1 MVVLG
6 IDTATADAVVGVARG
21 GEILREAAVEPDADG
36 RPRHSRV
43 LLAEVERC
51 AEAAGGWPAVDRI
64 AVGIGPGSYTGLRI
78 GIATARGLAQ
88 ARGLPL
94 VGVGSLAALAHGM
107 AGHPE
112 STTRPLLPVLDAR
125 RGQVFAAL
133 YETGRSSPDETGGS
147 SRSPL
152 ASAERPRINDGVE
165 LWEPLVADP
174 ANLAERLSELEASPL
189 AAGDGAVRFRA
200 ELEAAGVT
208 VAPSEDSVHRISA
221 RDVCALGESTAEAPP
236 DQIEPIYL
244 RPPDAKRW
252 LQRDRP

>member
-1 MVVLG
+1 VATVLG
-6 IDTATADAVVGVARG
+6 MDTATADAVVGVARA
-21 GEILREAAVEPDADG
+21 GEIFREAAVEPDADG

-51 AEAAGGWPAVDRI
+51 ADAAGGWAAIDRI
-64 AVGIGPGSYTGLRI
+64 AVGTGPGSFTGLRI

-88 ARGLPL
+88 GRRLPL
-94 VGVGSLAALAHGM
+94 VGVGSLAALARGL
-107 AGHPE
+107 AGQPE
-112 STTRPLLPVLDAR
+112 VDARPLLPVIDAR

-133 YETGRSSPDETGGS
+133 YDR
-147 SRSPL
+147 
-152 ASAERPRINDGVE
+152 DGNE
-165 LWEPLVADP
+165 LWKPLVADP
-174 ANLAERLSELEASPL
+174 AELTELLGELEGSPL

-208 VAPSEDSVHRISA
+208 VAPPEDPVHGISA

-236 DQIEPIYL
+236 DRIEPVYL

-252 LQRDRP
+252 LQRDRRWPGD